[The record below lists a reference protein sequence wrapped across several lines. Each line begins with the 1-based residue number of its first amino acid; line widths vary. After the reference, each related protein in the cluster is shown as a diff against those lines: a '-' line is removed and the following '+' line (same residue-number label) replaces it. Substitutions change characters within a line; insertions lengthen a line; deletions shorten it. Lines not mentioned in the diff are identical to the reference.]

1 MQQTIS
7 SLLVSASVIKNQIE
21 TKFMLERE
29 RSSQAVSALLT
40 STGRVLYP
48 KPVKITGPQH

>member
-21 TKFMLERE
+21 TKFMKERG
-29 RSSQAVSALLT
+29 RSSQAVSTLLT
-40 STGRVLYP
+40 STGRALYP
-48 KPVKITGPQH
+48 KPVKRTGL

>member
-21 TKFMLERE
+21 NKFMLERE
-29 RSSQAVSALLT
+29 HSSQAVSTLLI
-40 STGRVLYP
+40 STGRALYP
-48 KPVKITGPQH
+48 KPVKRTGPQH